1 MGNGFTR
8 TPLLLKGALIRFDAP
23 LLIPIPNIII
33 FQYNP
38 ETLSRSLVPYEPQYS
53 AEYRNAPGAR
63 QAAAQGSTSET
74 ATPSAR
80 SQPYDP
86 QESFTLRLIVDASDA
101 LERPEF
107 HPVAVATGVA
117 DRLAAL
123 EMLLYP
129 ITEGISL
136 LGSISGSLGGAV
148 GGAAGSIGGSISGSG
163 GSPSGSEIPARN
175 VPVTLFIWGP
185 GRIVPVRV
193 TSFTVEEQT
202 FSPLLYPLRAT
213 VSLGMTVLQPSA
225 FQRYQ
230 GTGDTSTAIPLKPE
244 EELAVGAYK
253 FTMVQKQ
260 VLATANLA
268 NSVESI
274 INMLPF

>member
-1 MGNGFTR
+1 MGNGFSR
-8 TPLLLKGALIRFDAP
+8 TPVLLKGALIRFDAP

-53 AEYRNAPGAR
+53 AEARNAPGAR
-63 QAAAQGSTSET
+63 QSGGQGGSGET
-74 ATPSAR
+74 ASPTAR

-101 LERPEF
+101 LEKPEF

-148 GGAAGSIGGSISGSG
+148 GGAAGSISGSLGGGG
-163 GSPSGSEIPARN
+163 GSPSGSEIPPRN

-193 TSFTVEEQT
+193 TSFSVEEQT

-225 FQRYQ
+225 FQRFQ
-230 GTGDTSTAIPLKPE
+230 GTGDSATAIPLKPE

>member
-1 MGNGFTR
+1 
-8 TPLLLKGALIRFDAP
+8 
-23 LLIPIPNIII
+23 
-33 FQYNP
+33 
-38 ETLSRSLVPYEPQYS
+38 
-53 AEYRNAPGAR
+53 
-63 QAAAQGSTSET
+63 
-74 ATPSAR
+74 
-80 SQPYDP
+80 
-86 QESFTLRLIVDASDA
+86 
-101 LERPEF
+101 
-107 HPVAVATGVA
+107 VA

-129 ITEGISL
+129 NTEGISL

-148 GGAAGSIGGSISGSG
+148 GGAVSGSISGALGGG

-193 TSFTVEEQT
+193 KSFTVEEQT

-230 GTGDTSTAIPLKPE
+230 GTGDSTTAIPLKPE
-244 EELAVGAYK
+244 EEFAVGAYK